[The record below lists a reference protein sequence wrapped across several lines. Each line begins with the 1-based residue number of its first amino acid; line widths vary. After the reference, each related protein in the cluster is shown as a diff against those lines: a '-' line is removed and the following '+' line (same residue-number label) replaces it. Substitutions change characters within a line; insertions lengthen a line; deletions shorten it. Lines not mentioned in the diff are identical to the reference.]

1 MSGSLAQSEM
11 FLWKKN
17 LLCQE
22 NGIKFM
28 DVYIILFYL
37 MLYYFYMISINPDF
51 HQPHLP

>member
-1 MSGSLAQSEM
+1 
-11 FLWKKN
+11 
-17 LLCQE
+17 
-22 NGIKFM
+22 M